1 MPNKTVNLILKAIQ
15 DSGKSINQIAKES
28 GVQRTTITAWLSG
41 RSMPTLFNAE
51 QVLGSIGYTLTLNEK
66 EKVDA

>member
-1 MPNKTVNLILKAIQ
+1 MALKEENLDLIRN
-15 DSGKSINQIAKES
+15 SGKSINQIAKDS

>member
-1 MPNKTVNLILKAIQ
+1 MPSEIIDLVLKKIG

>member
-1 MPNKTVNLILKAIQ
+1 MALKEEIIDLIRN
-15 DSGKSINQIAKES
+15 SGKSINQIAKES

>member
-1 MPNKTVNLILKAIQ
+1 MALKEEILDLIRN
-15 DSGKSINQIAKES
+15 SGKSINQIAKDS